1 MNKLD
6 SFFFSLECRLLT
18 HGYEWSIPTVFLY
31 IDIHTTIID
40 EHDQQS
46 RLRSIYRIFELVD
59 LFLADV
65 VLHSANKFG
74 NQNIKESAIN
84 STSPTN
90 QYHPIILDYTMT

>member
-40 EHDQQS
+40 ENVCQFEVIV
-46 RLRSIYRIFELVD
+46 IY
-59 LFLADV
+59 
-65 VLHSANKFG
+65 G
-74 NQNIKESAIN
+74 IK
-84 STSPTN
+84 
-90 QYHPIILDYTMT
+90 